1 MKFKVTKKQINHK
14 IKETFVNREV
24 LACVT
29 NMVNYILQQDDLDA
43 PFSYDDVE
51 NYFMPICPKCHS
63 NYGFKDVTAYKCES
77 CDEIYEEKPET
88 CKCFDPEIDEEKPE
102 FEEITAYKCMDCGHI
117 VEDVDELD
125 NEPQEVYE
133 WWLVTSF
140 LGEKLK
146 EHGEVILNNGG
157 DYIWGRCTTGQ
168 AIMLDN
174 VISDICADMEIL
186 DGQRYSWADK
196 I

>member
-1 MKFKVTKKQINHK
+1 MKFKISKKQINQK
-14 IKETFVNREV
+14 IKEAFVNREV

-43 PFSYDDVE
+43 PFSYNDVE

-63 NYGFKDVTAYKCES
+63 NYGF
-77 CDEIYEEKPET
+77 KPET

-117 VEDVDELD
+117 VNNVDDLD

-146 EHGEVILNNGG
+146 EHGEVILNNGS

-174 VISDICADMEIL
+174 VISDICADIEIL